1 MWNRREVKKRGKKMF
16 LRNWLA
22 MVSICFLLA
31 FTGAEFVS
39 SASFIHDFDVG
50 EMLGND
56 QALTQETNVSNWDI
70 LMHWLNIDPDDDS
83 HPVIQAAQQDIQP
96 AFDNL
101 MQPFSAFFNLLY
113 RSDFKGWVGICLA
126 AIGVAG

>member
-39 SASFIHDFDVG
+39 SAGFIHDLMG
-50 EMLGND
+50 EMLQRSG
-56 QALTQETNVSNWDI
+56 
-70 LMHWLNIDPDDDS
+70 
-83 HPVIQAAQQDIQP
+83 
-96 AFDNL
+96 FDL
-101 MQPFSAFFNLLY
+101 
-113 RSDFKGWVGICLA
+113 
-126 AIGVAG
+126 VA

>member
-1 MWNRREVKKRGKKMF
+1 MF

-56 QALTQETNVSNWDI
+56 QVLTQETNVSNWDI
-70 LMHWLNIDPDDDS
+70 LITS
-83 HPVIQAAQQDIQP
+83 
-96 AFDNL
+96 L
-101 MQPFSAFFNLLY
+101 MQQGIPYYFSN
-113 RSDFKGWVGICLA
+113 S
-126 AIGVAG
+126 